1 MGLKQTLSVGKKIFV
16 DNLPTI
22 LTGVGVVGI
31 GVTAFL
37 AGKGALAADKYLNEN
52 VENPEELD
60 VKDKLYATYKCYIPA
75 VVAGIGTA
83 ACVIGAN
90 RFSVK
95 QLAAAATFA
104 TTTEKL
110 LIENREKVEELFGEK
125 GLRKL
130 DEKLNEDHAARY
142 FSSMDNVYET
152 GHGSILCCEGYLTGT
167 KFRATPE
174 WIYKTVNIF
183 NAALNAG
190 EELCFNDFIE
200 MLIPTIDINM
210 LPECGNNMVFNPA
223 INGKLMEIVV
233 DSGLLPDT
241 HEPYLIFTQRNIPI
255 DNSYRD
261 YM

>member
-1 MGLKQTLSVGKKIFV
+1 MKVSQLLSTGRKVFI

-22 LTGVGVVGI
+22 LTGVGVVGV

-37 AGKGALAADKYLNEN
+37 AGKGALVADQYLNEN
-52 VENPEELD
+52 IENPEELD
-60 VKDKLYATYKCYIPA
+60 LKDKTKLTYKFYIPA
-75 VVAGIGTA
+75 AVAGIGTA
-83 ACVIGAN
+83 ACIIGAN
-90 RFSVK
+90 RISVK
-95 QLAAAATFA
+95 QLAAAATLA

-130 DEKLNEDHAARY
+130 DEKLNEDHAIKY
-142 FSSMDNVYET
+142 FSNLDNVYET

-174 WIYKTVNIF
+174 WIYKCVNDF
-183 NAALNAG
+183 NAMLNAG
-190 EELCFNDFIE
+190 EELCYNDF
-200 MLIPTIDINM
+200 MTLLRPNIDINL
-210 LPECGNNMVFNPA
+210 LPKCGDTMVYNPQ
-223 INGKLMEIVV
+223 INGRLMEIVL
-233 DSGLLPDT
+233 DSGLIPET
-241 HEPYLIFTQRNIPI
+241 GEPYLIFTQRNIPI